1 MKFAV
6 VGGGIAGL
14 SAAWELAGAGGAEV
28 TVYEPGHLGGKLLT
42 TMFLGRPVD
51 EGADSLITRVP
62 EGVALCQE
70 LGLGEEMGAPQA
82 SRAML
87 FARGKVRPFPD
98 GLILGAP
105 ARLLPLAR
113 SRILSFGGIGRASL
127 DLVLP
132 RHDVEGDVTVW
143 DLIASRFGP
152 EVAERLVEPLL
163 GSIHAGSTKKL
174 SAAATAPQIL
184 AAARANR
191 SLLLGLRAMGRSQR
205 RAGDDKNGSPTGP
218 LFVAPHDGMQV
229 LVETPG
235 RTAPRRGGDHRAE
248 RNILLAP

>member
-14 SAAWELAGAGGAEV
+14 SAAWDLAGAGGTEV
-28 TVYEPGHLGGKLLT
+28 TVFEPGHLGGKLLT

-70 LGLGEEMGAPQA
+70 LGLGEEMGAPEA
-82 SRAML
+82 KRAML
-87 FARGKVRPFPD
+87 FAGGKVRPFPD

-127 DLVLP
+127 DLALP
-132 RHDVEGDVTVW
+132 RHDVEGDVTR
-143 DLIASRFGP
+143 LGP
-152 EVAERLVEPLL
+152 DRLA
-163 GSIHAGSTKKL
+163 IW
-174 SAAATAPQIL
+174 
-184 AAARANR
+184 AR
-191 SLLLGLRAMGRSQR
+191 GRR
-205 RAGDDKNGSPTGP
+205 
-218 LFVAPHDGMQV
+218 
-229 LVETPG
+229 TPR
-235 RTAPRRGGDHRAE
+235 RTAPRQHPRRLNEKTERSGDRTPDPGCCPRQPQPPARSACDGPRA
-248 RNILLAP
+248 AQGQ